1 MKEGGV
7 LSEIRDLAEID
18 YISGMKYKEIAEKYN
33 ISINTIKSWKIRN
46 GWSRSSKKGAHKTKK
61 SCTQNE
67 KKVAHKNEEETPPC
81 EFPENDIEE
90 AARNGELTPKQQLF
104 CAIYVK
110 TFNATKAYQ
119 KAFGASYNT
128 AAVLGSKMLRNL
140 KVKKQIE
147 DLKINRFN
155 RELLSEEDI
164 FQRYIDIAFAD
175 ITDYVEWGYEW
186 AEVPNGFGG
195 TMSIKKNVVRFR
207 DSKEVDGTL
216 INEVKTGT
224 SETIKLPDRMRALQW
239 LTEHMDIAT
248 EKQKAEIALLKAKAN
263 LNENEIIED
272 DGFLEALNG
281 TAGEDWSD
289 EEN

>member
-1 MKEGGV
+1 
-7 LSEIRDLAEID
+7 
-18 YISGMKYKEIAEKYN
+18 
-33 ISINTIKSWKIRN
+33 
-46 GWSRSSKKGAHKTKK
+46 
-61 SCTQNE
+61 
-67 KKVAHKNEEETPPC
+67 
-81 EFPENDIEE
+81 
-90 AARNGELTPKQQLF
+90 
-104 CAIYVK
+104 
-110 TFNATKAYQ
+110 
-119 KAFGASYNT
+119 
-128 AAVLGSKMLRNL
+128 
-140 KVKKQIE
+140 
-147 DLKINRFN
+147 
-155 RELLSEEDI
+155 
-164 FQRYIDIAFAD
+164 
-175 ITDYVEWGYEW
+175 
-186 AEVPNGFGG
+186 
-195 TMSIKKNVVRFR
+195 MSIKKNVVRFR